1 MRRLRIIGITSLLLA
16 LSSAGP
22 AATWEFDPVHT
33 GVQFKVRHLMVSH
46 VRGDF
51 EKVSGKIVYDERGI
65 SRSSAD
71 ITIDAS
77 SINTRVAKRDEH
89 LKSPDFLDAAKY
101 PSLVFKSKKV
111 EKAGDGKLKMTG
123 DLTIRGV
130 TKGIARGRR
139 GSGESRPR
147 KSTGRISGSP
157 GTRRSRPGEWSWAT
171 RWKSPSTP
179 RFSRS
184 GKPRESTVSAPGWPA
199 GGSKQK
205 DGEREAGFLSWSST
219 FSSKKRNFMVKG
231 NHANRSFRLFRISHT
246 YRGR

>member
-16 LSSAGP
+16 LSSAAF
-22 AATWEFDPVHT
+22 AATWEFDPAHT

-51 EKVSGKIVYDERGI
+51 EKVSGKIVYDEKDI

-71 ITIDAS
+71 ITIDAA

-130 TKGIARGRR
+130 TKEVVLDIEG
-139 GSGESRPR
+139 P
-147 KSTGRISGSP
+147 TSP
-157 GTRRSRPGEWSWAT
+157 IRD
-171 RWKSPSTP
+171 
-179 RFSRS
+179 
-184 GKPRESTVSAPGWPA
+184 PA
-199 GGSKQK
+199 GKTRVGGVASTKINRK
-205 DGEREAGFLSWSST
+205 DFGLTWNKAIETGGVVVGDEVEITIDIEIIKEG
-219 FSSKKRNFMVKG
+219 
-231 NHANRSFRLFRISHT
+231 
-246 YRGR
+246 